1 MEKQMT
7 LEQIV
12 LIVAALGAVGIGLV
26 HSMLGEQG
34 IVKPILKRMD
44 WAGVP
49 PDADFLNRTVR
60 FAWHITTLAWIGLA
74 VILLAPLL
82 GMEGQQAFAPL
93 TIAATFLVTG
103 IVALVASKGRHL
115 AWIVFFGIA
124 AGAAWPYI

>member
-1 MEKQMT
+1 MT
-7 LEQIV
+7 VEQIV

-26 HSMLGEQG
+26 HSILGEQG
-34 IVKPILKRMD
+34 IVKPVLKRMD

-74 VILLAPLL
+74 VILLAPLV
-82 GMEGQQAFAPL
+82 GMEDDPAFAPL
-93 TIAATFLVTG
+93 TIAVTFLVTG
-103 IVALVASKGRHL
+103 LVTIVASKGRHL
-115 AWIVFFGIA
+115 AWIVFLGIA

>member
-1 MEKQMT
+1 MT
-7 LEQIV
+7 VEQIV

-26 HSMLGEQG
+26 HSILGEQG
-34 IVKPILKRMD
+34 IVKPVLNRMD

-74 VILLAPLL
+74 VILLAPLV
-82 GMEGQQAFAPL
+82 GMEADPAFAPL
-93 TIAATFLVTG
+93 TIAVTFLVTG
-103 IVALVASKGRHL
+103 IVTLIASKGRHL
-115 AWIVFFGIA
+115 AWIVFFIIA